1 MHPLRKTFSRE
12 PVPLRREQQY
22 SHTFDLAV
30 SGVAGDR
37 GGVVH
42 DPLAQSDLGPG
53 SLKLKKKV
61 DCFKVSNKTIA
72 RTVVQNRCAGSL

>member
-53 SLKLKKKV
+53 SLKLKNV
-61 DCFKVSNKTIA
+61 LREN
-72 RTVVQNRCAGSL
+72 QL